1 MSNWLSESVF
11 GQAALALIKAI
22 RYAIISGPKIV
33 TDEAAVRRKHRTE
46 AALGGRQ
53 CLALQGLKHK
63 MPTEI
68 LKEAFS
74 KPTLP
79 DLLLFKTICGD
90 NALFDDLGEF
100 LLPKLISGEL
110 AIANAEQIGWRC
122 A

>member
-11 GQAALALIKAI
+11 GQAALAWMKAI
-22 RYAIISGPKIV
+22 RYAIISDPEIV
-33 TDEAAVRRKHRTE
+33 TDEVATGREHRTE
-46 AALGGRQ
+46 VTLGGRLCQ
-53 CLALQGLKHK
+53 ALQGLKQE

-68 LKEAFS
+68 LKEAFR

-79 DLLLFKTICGD
+79 ALLLFKTICGD
-90 NALFDDLGEF
+90 NALFDDLGDF